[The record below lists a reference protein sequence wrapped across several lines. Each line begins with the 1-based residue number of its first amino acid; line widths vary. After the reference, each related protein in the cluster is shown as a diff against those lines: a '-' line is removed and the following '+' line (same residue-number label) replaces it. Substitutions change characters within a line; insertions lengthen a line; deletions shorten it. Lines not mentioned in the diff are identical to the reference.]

1 MNTDGRHANRAGG
14 PRQGNRSAKA
24 GQAKAIVGIGA
35 SAGGLEAV
43 TALLDA
49 LPPDTG
55 LGFVLVQHL
64 APSHPSMLVA
74 LLARHTAMPVEE
86 ARHGLA
92 VAPNHL
98 YVIPPNANLGILHGV
113 LQVLPWPED
122 HHGPLLTVDH
132 FLRSLAR
139 DQGPRAVAVILSGSA
154 SDGALGMQA
163 VKAEG
168 GITLAQDE
176 ASAQHTGMP
185 HSAVAAGAVDL
196 VLPPG
201 GIARELARIARDPL
215 HPPVAERHELSDGLD
230 TILVLLRDQ
239 KGHDFT
245 GYKPNTIE
253 RRIRRRMVLHNLH
266 EVGQYIRYLQ
276 QSPGEG
282 QALFEDLLISVTAF
296 FRDPE
301 AFEALKQQVF
311 PRLIEGRAVNDPIR
325 VWVPGCASG
334 EEAYSLAIALTE
346 YLSATSVPAQ
356 PVQVFASD
364 IDERAILKA
373 RAGLYPESIA
383 ADVSAERLQRFFV
396 KTTHGYQVHKAIR
409 DLCVFAVQDLTR
421 DPPFS
426 RMDLV
431 SCRNLLIYF
440 GPELQKRVLGT
451 LYYALKPNGY
461 LLLGTSE
468 SIGKSADLFSLTDK
482 RLKIYERKS
491 APGPFPR
498 PAGAW
503 SAAHLAGSPLPPT
516 AVAGAPARDP
526 MREAEQYIL
535 AEFGPPAL
543 IVNDQM
549 EVVGYSGR
557 TGPYIEP
564 AHGAASAKLLKVVR
578 QELTAA
584 LHVGVHKALESHERV
599 RQETVRYRGQE
610 GDRYV
615 DLVLAPLPA
624 LPGHVLVV
632 FEEAA
637 VATTAPSPDGEQARR
652 ARTLEQE
659 LSATRAQLQSIINDQ
674 VNTGEALQAAY
685 EELLSSN
692 EELQGTNEELESAKE
707 ELQSTNEELATVNEE
722 LVVRNRQLEHA
733 HDDLLNLLASA
744 ELPLVMLDAQLRV
757 RHFTPMARP
766 LLNLI
771 DADVGR
777 PLSHLR
783 TNLDIEDL
791 GRHLREVIDDAGSR
805 TIEVSDNRER
815 WYSLRMRP
823 YKSKDGAI
831 EGAVLVF
838 VDLAEF
844 SAGHAQVHRLAAMVR
859 ESADAIIL
867 LGLNGRILEW
877 NRGAEALY
885 GYPEDEAQRMNLND
899 LVPPAARREVRELL
913 QQLGRGET
921 LRYVEAPRVTRDGRE
936 LEVRFTA
943 SPLPGPSGTPSAIML
958 IEQDITELKRNLE
971 RAQWLAAVVRDA
983 DDAITVRDFEGR
995 IRAWNPAAQR
1005 MFGYSEEEILG
1016 LGIERLLPPDARAHE
1031 AELLQRLRR
1040 GEAIDRFRTRRVTRD
1055 GHIVDVELTASLV
1068 LDDDGRPQAMATTER
1083 AVEDGTGTPPPQSS
1097 R

>member
-1 MNTDGRHANRAGG
+1 M
-14 PRQGNRSAKA
+14 
-24 GQAKAIVGIGA
+24 
-35 SAGGLEAV
+35 
-43 TALLDA
+43 
-49 LPPDTG
+49 
-55 LGFVLVQHL
+55 
-64 APSHPSMLVA
+64 
-74 LLARHTAMPVEE
+74 
-86 ARHGLA
+86 
-92 VAPNHL
+92 
-98 YVIPPNANLGILHGV
+98 
-113 LQVLPWPED
+113 
-122 HHGPLLTVDH
+122 
-132 FLRSLAR
+132 
-139 DQGPRAVAVILSGSA
+139 
-154 SDGALGMQA
+154 
-163 VKAEG
+163 
-168 GITLAQDE
+168 
-176 ASAQHTGMP
+176 
-185 HSAVAAGAVDL
+185 
-196 VLPPG
+196 
-201 GIARELARIARDPL
+201 
-215 HPPVAERHELSDGLD
+215 
-230 TILVLLRDQ
+230 
-239 KGHDFT
+239 
-245 GYKPNTIE
+245 
-253 RRIRRRMVLHNLH
+253 
-266 EVGQYIRYLQ
+266 
-276 QSPGEG
+276 
-282 QALFEDLLISVTAF
+282 
-296 FRDPE
+296 
-301 AFEALKQQVF
+301 
-311 PRLIEGRAVNDPIR
+311 
-325 VWVPGCASG
+325 
-334 EEAYSLAIALTE
+334 
-346 YLSATSVPAQ
+346 
-356 PVQVFASD
+356 QVFASD
-364 IDERAILKA
+364 IDERAILRA

-396 KTTHGYQVHKAIR
+396 KTAHGYQVHQAIR

-468 SIGKSADLFSLTDK
+468 SIGQSADLFSLTDK
-482 RLKIYERKS
+482 RFKIYEKKP
-491 APGPFPR
+491 AQGPFPR

-503 SAAHLAGSPLPPT
+503 SATHLAGSPLPPSPAT
-516 AVAGAPARDP
+516 GVAARDP

-543 IVNDQM
+543 IVNDKM
-549 EVVGYSGR
+549 EVVGYSGH

-584 LHVGVHKALESHERV
+584 LHVGVRQALENHERV
-599 RQETVRYRGQE
+599 RQESVRYRGQA
-610 GDRYV
+610 GDRCV
-615 DLVLAPLPA
+615 DLVVAPLPA
-624 LPGHVLVV
+624 VPGHVLVV
-632 FEEAA
+632 FEETA
-637 VATTAPSPDGEQARR
+637 VATTAPPPSSDGEQARR

-659 LSATRAQLQSIINDQ
+659 LSATRAQLQSIVNDQ
-674 VNTGEALQAAY
+674 VNTGEALRAAY

-744 ELPLVMLDAQLRV
+744 ELPMVMLDAQLRV

-771 DADVGR
+771 DADIGR
-777 PLSHLR
+777 PLRDLR
-783 TNLDIEDL
+783 TNLDIDDL
-791 GRHLREVIDDAGSR
+791 GRHLREVIDKAISR
-805 TIEVSDNRER
+805 TIEVRDSRDR

-823 YKSKDGAI
+823 YKSKDGAV

-844 SAGHAQVHRLAAMVR
+844 SAGQAQVHRLAAMVR

-867 LGLNGRILEW
+867 LGLDGRILEW

-885 GYPEDEAQRMNLND
+885 GYPEEEAQRMNLND
-899 LVPPAARREVRELL
+899 LVPPAAHRAVREML

-943 SPLPGPSGTPSAIML
+943 SPLPGPSGTPSAIVT

-983 DDAITVRDFEGR
+983 DNAITVRDFEGR

-1005 MFGYSEEEILG
+1005 MYGYSEEEILG
-1016 LGIERLLPPDARAHE
+1016 LGIERLLPPETRPQE
-1031 AELLQRLRR
+1031 EELLQRLRR
-1040 GEAIDRFRTRRVTRD
+1040 GEVVERFKTRRITRD
-1055 GHIVDVELTASLV
+1055 GHIVEVELTASLV

-1083 AVEDGTGTPPPQSS
+1083 AVEDGTGTQPPRSS